1 MAQARKIAKQKFT
14 VGKTIRARFSK
25 GVIRPLEKI
34 NVAEGKEI
42 MITILGLPTA
52 SNQKDGLDES
62 SGGWQGLVD
71 AEMLKRNI
79 YADRLISTRP
89 SVVL

>member
-1 MAQARKIAKQKFT
+1 MAQAKQLEQRKFT

-34 NVAEGKEI
+34 DVAEGKEI
-42 MITILGLPTA
+42 TITILDFSAA
-52 SNQKDGLDES
+52 SNQKNGLDAS
-62 SGGWQGLVD
+62 SGGWQGLVN
-71 AEMLKRNI
+71 AETLKRNI

-89 SVVL
+89 SVTL